1 MAKIKPLIIEN
12 KATKSAFN
20 QPLSL
25 EELSL
30 RKDPNQIERG
40 MCRIQFSCDISYTP
54 DHPGVKEFIQGLNA
68 LMGNLS
74 LQDIPKKKFNGKCCA
89 KNFMFGG
96 QCSFNAYFLKNGFP
110 VCRKHLHSKS
120 FEPFKE
126 QSA

>member
-40 MCRIQFSCDISYTP
+40 MCRIQFSCEYFVYPRSPRSKRIYSRAKCFDGQPFSSRYS
-54 DHPGVKEFIQGLNA
+54 Q
-68 LMGNLS
+68 
-74 LQDIPKKKFNGKCCA
+74 KK
-89 KNFMFGG
+89 
-96 QCSFNAYFLKNGFP
+96 
-110 VCRKHLHSKS
+110 V
-120 FEPFKE
+120 
-126 QSA
+126 